1 MKLLLHICCAPC
13 STEVIERLSTQYEVT
28 GFFYNPN
35 IHPKREYQ
43 SRLSEL
49 ERFSGKAGFRVIC
62 SDYDVKGWFKRV
74 KGLEKEPEGGKRC
87 EICFRLRLEET
98 AKAAKKGGFDIFT
111 TTLTISPHK
120 DAKVINTIG
129 KDLEKTHGISFLA
142 ADFKK
147 KDGFK
152 KSVEHSKK
160 HGLLRQ
166 DYCGCIFSRMERR
179 AQTGVVR

>member
-13 STEVIERLSTQYEVT
+13 STEVIERLSPSYEVT

-35 IHPKREYQ
+35 IHPRREYEL
-43 SRLSEL
+43 RLSEL
-49 ERFSGKAGFRVIC
+49 ERFSKEEGFRYIPGE
-62 SDYDVKGWFKRV
+62 YDIKDWFGKT

-87 EICFRLRLEET
+87 KVCYRIRLEET
-98 AKAAKKGGFDIFT
+98 AKAAKERGFDMFT

-120 DAKVINTIG
+120 NASIINSIG
-129 KDLEKTHGISFLA
+129 RELKRKYGIKFLSK
-142 ADFKK
+142 DFKK

-166 DYCGCIFSRMERR
+166 DYCGCVFSKLERKS
-179 AQTGVVR
+179 QPGVVK